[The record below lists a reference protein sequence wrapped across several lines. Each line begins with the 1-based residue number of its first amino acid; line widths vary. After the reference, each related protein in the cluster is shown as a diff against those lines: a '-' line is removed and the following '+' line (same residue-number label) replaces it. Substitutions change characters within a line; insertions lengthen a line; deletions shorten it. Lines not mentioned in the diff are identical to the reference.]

1 MFDLDRIDRLIL
13 TELQKNARAS
23 FKQLS
28 TLTGTAPSTCLE
40 RVRGL
45 RARGV
50 IAGFRADVSL
60 RSLGRKLE
68 AVIAIRFLS
77 HARASVDPFVA
88 YVLSL
93 SETVALFN
101 VTGDDDYLLHVAVA
115 DTDHLRR
122 FVLDRLGSRPE
133 VDHVRTLVVYQHL
146 RKAVLEPLDDA

>member
-28 TLTGTAPSTCLE
+28 TLTGAAPSTCLE

-50 IAGFRADVSL
+50 IAGFCADVSL
-60 RSLGRKLE
+60 RSLGGKLE
-68 AVIAIRFLS
+68 AMIAIRFQS

-88 YVLSL
+88 FVLSL

-101 VTGDDDYLLHVAVA
+101 VTVDDDYLLLLAAA
-115 DTDHLRR
+115 DPPHL
-122 FVLDRLGSRPE
+122 
-133 VDHVRTLVVYQHL
+133 
-146 RKAVLEPLDDA
+146 